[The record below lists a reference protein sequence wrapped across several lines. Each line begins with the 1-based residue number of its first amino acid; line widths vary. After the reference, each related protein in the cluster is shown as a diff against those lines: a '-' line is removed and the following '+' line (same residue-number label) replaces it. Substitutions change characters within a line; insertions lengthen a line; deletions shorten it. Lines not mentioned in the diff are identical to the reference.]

1 MKIEHVLRDIRGLP
15 DELSHIDAILW
26 AEGFDPRMSAEDKAL
41 VQRRR
46 AELAKAAE
54 GRR

>member
-1 MKIEHVLRDIRGLP
+1 MRDIRGRA
-15 DELSHIDAILW
+15 DELSHIDMILW
-26 AEGFDPRMSAEDKAL
+26 AEGFDPRMSAGDKAL

-46 AELAKAAE
+46 LALVKAAE